1 MMMMS
6 LVIWVSRVGERIS
19 LGKRVSRVGEHMS
32 LVIYVSSVGE
42 RIPLA
47 IWVKTRSSKSRKI
60 GIFPKSLVHGFDKN
74 WQFFHFYILGKIGQ
88 ENVFHDILE
97 RKKRPERTIKT
108 RSSKSRK
115 TGFFQ
120 RSIVLV
126 KNRLFFHLFIFGKV
140 GRESVFH
147 DILQREKAFLD
158 YKNKKFKKLK
168 NWDFC
173 NGVSSWLWSKLKSYF
188 V

>member
-1 MMMMS
+1 M
-6 LVIWVSRVGERIS
+6 
-19 LGKRVSRVGEHMS
+19 
-32 LVIYVSSVGE
+32 
-42 RIPLA
+42 
-47 IWVKTRSSKSRKI
+47 
-60 GIFPKSLVHGFDKN
+60 
-74 WQFFHFYILGKIGQ
+74 FH
-88 ENVFHDILE
+88 NILE
-97 RKKRPERTIKT
+97 RKNRPVWNIKS

-120 RSIVLV
+120 RSIVGFFWVFPKIYMV
-126 KNRLFFHLFIFGKV
+126 KNRHFFHFFIFGKV

-173 NGVSSWLWSKLKSYF
+173 NWVSPWFWSKMKSDF

>member
-1 MMMMS
+1 M
-6 LVIWVSRVGERIS
+6 
-19 LGKRVSRVGEHMS
+19 
-32 LVIYVSSVGE
+32 
-42 RIPLA
+42 
-47 IWVKTRSSKSRKI
+47 
-60 GIFPKSLVHGFDKN
+60 
-74 WQFFHFYILGKIGQ
+74 FH
-88 ENVFHDILE
+88 NILE
-97 RKKRPERTIKT
+97 RKNRPVWNIKS

-126 KNRLFFHLFIFGKV
+126 KNRHFFHFFIFGKV

-173 NGVSSWLWSKLKSYF
+173 SGVSPWFWSKMKSDF

>member
-1 MMMMS
+1 M
-6 LVIWVSRVGERIS
+6 
-19 LGKRVSRVGEHMS
+19 
-32 LVIYVSSVGE
+32 IYVSSVGE

-97 RKKRPERTIKT
+97 RKKKRPVWSIKA

-126 KNRLFFHLFIFGKV
+126 KNRHFFHLFIFGKV

-168 NWDFC
+168 N
-173 NGVSSWLWSKLKSYF
+173 
-188 V
+188 

>member
-1 MMMMS
+1 M
-6 LVIWVSRVGERIS
+6 
-19 LGKRVSRVGEHMS
+19 
-32 LVIYVSSVGE
+32 
-42 RIPLA
+42 
-47 IWVKTRSSKSRKI
+47 
-60 GIFPKSLVHGFDKN
+60 
-74 WQFFHFYILGKIGQ
+74 FH
-88 ENVFHDILE
+88 NILE
-97 RKKRPERTIKT
+97 RKKRPVWTIKS

-126 KNRLFFHLFIFGKV
+126 KNRHFFHLFIFGKV
-140 GRESVFH
+140 GRERVFH

-173 NGVSSWLWSKLKSYF
+173 NGVSPWSWSKMKSDF